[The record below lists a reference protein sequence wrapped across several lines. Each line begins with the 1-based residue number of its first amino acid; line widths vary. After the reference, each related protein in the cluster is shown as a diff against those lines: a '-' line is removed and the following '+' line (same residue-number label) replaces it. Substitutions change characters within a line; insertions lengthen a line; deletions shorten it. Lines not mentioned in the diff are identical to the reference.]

1 MKFQPVHLLP
11 LGLHGGMDIIAEC
24 DIGIRMSQNL
34 TQCLNVHSR
43 LYTASRKCVPQCME
57 IHIPE
62 FTVCQRLLKKILIVS
77 LPVSWARRCVLE
89 TGIARTEAPD
99 FGSPLISFVF
109 FS

>member
-43 LYTASRKCVPQCME
+43 LYTASRKCVRNVWK
-57 IHIPE
+57 
-62 FTVCQRLLKKILIVS
+62 FTYLSSQSASVFLKKY
-77 LPVSWARRCVLE
+77 
-89 TGIARTEAPD
+89 
-99 FGSPLISFVF
+99 
-109 FS
+109 